1 MVSYWKNVSIKKI
14 SEASG
19 YGTATVDRVL
29 NDRPG
34 VSKRTKDKI
43 LKTLNNLQ
51 NTSQKNNKKNILVCS
66 QSGPSYNKTLE
77 ETIERVNSKNHNKFN
92 LIKKFIAAKDFKPDH
107 FIKILNDTSKFDA
120 VIIVSQED
128 QNINNEIIKI
138 TNEGKPVVTLTTD
151 LPNSNRT
158 CYIGSNQSNAG
169 STAAQII
176 GKHVGKKTGSILMV
190 MSMPYRCQQERELG
204 FRKILRSEFPN
215 LIIKESIFNLD
226 TPEESYKY
234 VKKYI
239 KENGTPLGIYNIA
252 GGNLGVAKA
261 ISEMDLQQDIIFVG
275 HELNKN
281 SRNLLENNTM
291 DFVIGHDVELE
302 IENAFEKILNFN
314 SEVENKTFYYSD
326 ILIFNKYNCM
336 NKIVF

>member
-92 LIKKFIAAKDFKPDH
+92 LIKKFVAAKDFKPDH
-107 FIKILNDTSKFDA
+107 FIKILNDTSKFEA

-169 STAAQII
+169 STAAHII

-204 FRKILRSEFPN
+204 FRKVLRSEFPN
-215 LIIKESIFNLD
+215 LKIKESVFNLD
-226 TPEESYKY
+226 TSEQSYKY

-239 KENGTPLGIYNIA
+239 KENGPPLGIYNIA

-261 ISEMDLQQDIIFVG
+261 IGEMNINDHIVFIG

-281 SRNLLENNTM
+281 SRNLLENNKM
-291 DFVIGHDVELE
+291 DYVISHDVELE
-302 IENAFEKILNFN
+302 IKVAFDKILDFENN
-314 SEVENKTFYYSD
+314 SDNQNSFFSD

-336 NKIVF
+336 DKKVY

>member
-1 MVSYWKNVSIKKI
+1 MASYWKNVSIKKI
-14 SEASG
+14 SEESG

-29 NDRPG
+29 NNRTG
-34 VSKRTKDKI
+34 VSKRTKEKI
-43 LKTLNNLQ
+43 LKTLDNLQ
-51 NTSQKNNKKNILVCS
+51 KDNRKNNKKNILVCS

-77 ETIERVNSKNHNKFN
+77 ETLERVNSKNHNKFN
-92 LIKKFIAAKDFKPDH
+92 LIKKFIAAKDFKPNH
-107 FIKILNDTSKFDA
+107 FVKILNDSSKFDA

-128 QNINNEIIKI
+128 QNINYEIIKVI
-138 TNEGKPVVTLTTD
+138 NEGKPVITLTTD

-169 STAAQII
+169 STAAHII
-176 GKHVGKKTGSILMV
+176 GKHVGRKTGSILMV

-215 LIIKESIFNLD
+215 LTIKESVFNLD

-239 KENGTPLGIYNIA
+239 KENGAPLGIYNIA

-281 SRNLLENNTM
+281 SRNLLESNKMN
-291 DFVIGHDVELE
+291 FVIGHDVELE
-302 IENAFEKILNFN
+302 IETAFDKIKNFD

-326 ILIFNKYNCM
+326 VLIFNRYNCLD
-336 NKIVF
+336 KKVF

>member
-1 MVSYWKNVSIKKI
+1 MSSYWKNVSIRKI
-14 SEASG
+14 SEESG

-29 NDRPG
+29 NNRSG
-34 VSKRTKDKI
+34 VSKKTKDKI
-43 LKTLNNLQ
+43 LKILNDLQ
-51 NTSQKNNKKNILVCS
+51 NGNQNNNKKNILICS

-77 ETIERVNSKNHNKFN
+77 ETLDRVNSKNKNKFN
-92 LIKKFIAAKDFKPDH
+92 LIKNFIAAKDFKTH
-107 FIKILNDTSKFDA
+107 KFVKVLNDTEKFDA

-138 TNEGKPVVTLTTD
+138 INKNKPVVTLTTD

-158 CYIGSNQSNAG
+158 CYIGNNQANAG
-169 STAAQII
+169 SAAAHII
-176 GKHVGKKTGSILMV
+176 GKNIRKKIGSILMV

-204 FRKILRSEFPN
+204 FRKVLRSEFPN
-215 LIIKESIFNLD
+215 LKIKESIFNLD
-226 TPEESYKY
+226 TSEESYKY

-239 KENGTPLGIYNIA
+239 KENGAPLGIYNIA

-261 ISEMDLQQDIIFVG
+261 VNEMDLKEDIIFIG

-281 SRNLLENNTM
+281 SKNLLENNKM

-302 IENAFEKILNFN
+302 IEMAFDKITNHDK
-314 SEVENKTFYYSD
+314 EIENKIFYHSD
-326 ILIFNKYNCM
+326 ILIYNKYNCL
-336 NKIVF
+336 NKKVF